1 MARMAVDIR
10 SVLIPVTGERV
21 LLPNATVA
29 EVITYSTPDAVDG
42 TPDWVLGRV
51 VWRGWRVPV
60 FSLPMLAG
68 WASRE
73 NEAGAK
79 IAVLKALG
87 GNPDMPFMAMV
98 TQGFPRLVTVTADS
112 LEVLDGGGDA
122 NAGEPDAGE
131 PDAVEPDAGDE
142 EGSMETRAVADADEF
157 PDDEPNFED
166 FSVEMDFGDWSED
179 TAEAEPPAE
188 PAPASAEPAAEE
200 ASDDEPEQP
209 GKPAIEGFDPAAA
222 VVRVADERAVIPDL
236 VPIERQVAEA
246 IGPEILKSHR
256 R

>member
-1 MARMAVDIR
+1 MARMAIDIR
-10 SVLIPVTGERV
+10 SVLIPITGERV

-29 EVITYSTPDAVDG
+29 EVITYSTPDAVEG

-51 VWRGWRVPV
+51 IWRGWRVPV

-68 WASRE
+68 WAARE

-112 LEVLDGGGDA
+112 MDIIGDGGRDDGPAPGDLA
-122 NAGEPDAGE
+122 DSVEVPAAAEAG
-131 PDAVEPDAGDE
+131 
-142 EGSMETRAVADADEF
+142 EF
-157 PDDEPNFED
+157 PDDEPDLED
-166 FSVEMDFGDWSED
+166 FNVEMEYGEVVNESVAQEPEVETGDDD
-179 TAEAEPPAE
+179 TAGDTAGDVDERPA
-188 PAPASAEPAAEE
+188 
-200 ASDDEPEQP
+200 
-209 GKPAIEGFDPAAA
+209 GPAIEGFDPAAA
-222 VVRVADERAVIPDL
+222 IVRVAGERAVIPDL
-236 VPIERQVAEA
+236 VPIERRVAQA
-246 IGPEILKSHR
+246 IGPEILRSHR

>member
-1 MARMAVDIR
+1 MAVDIR
-10 SVLIPVTGERV
+10 SVLIPITGERV

-29 EVITYSTPDAVDG
+29 EVITFSTPDPVEG

-68 WASRE
+68 WANRE

-112 LEVLDGGGDA
+112 MQIIEGDA
-122 NAGEPDAGE
+122 EAPVEAQE
-131 PDAVEPDAGDE
+131 EPDAGDDA
-142 EGSMETRAVADADEF
+142 GLETAVVA
-157 PDDEPNFED
+157 DDEPELED
-166 FSVEMDFGDWSED
+166 FSVVMDYGSLTADPDPDEPAVEEED
-179 TAEAEPPAE
+179 ATAAPDAEPE
-188 PAPASAEPAAEE
+188 ESARAQGATDFEHIA
-200 ASDDEPEQP
+200 
-209 GKPAIEGFDPAAA
+209 G
-222 VVRVADERAVIPDL
+222 VVRVAGERAVIPDL
-236 VPIERQVAEA
+236 VPIERLVAQA
-246 IGPEILKSHR
+246 IGPEVLKTHR

>member
-1 MARMAVDIR
+1 MAVDIR
-10 SVLIPVTGERV
+10 SVLIPITGERV

-29 EVITYSTPDAVDG
+29 EVITFSTPDPVEG

-68 WASRE
+68 WANRE

-112 LEVLDGGGDA
+112 MQIIEGDA
-122 NAGEPDAGE
+122 EAPVEAQE
-131 PDAVEPDAGDE
+131 EPDAGDDA
-142 EGSMETRAVADADEF
+142 GLETAVVA
-157 PDDEPNFED
+157 DDEPELED
-166 FSVEMDFGDWSED
+166 FSVVMDYGSLTADPDPDEPAVEEED
-179 TAEAEPPAE
+179 AAAAPDAEPE
-188 PAPASAEPAAEE
+188 ESARAQGATDFEHIA
-200 ASDDEPEQP
+200 
-209 GKPAIEGFDPAAA
+209 G
-222 VVRVADERAVIPDL
+222 VVRVAGERAVIPDL
-236 VPIERQVAEA
+236 VPIERLVAQA
-246 IGPEILKSHR
+246 IGPEVLKTHR

>member
-1 MARMAVDIR
+1 MAVDIR
-10 SVLIPVTGERV
+10 SVLIPVTGERI

-29 EVITYSTPDAVDG
+29 EVITYAAPDAVEG

-68 WASRE
+68 WSAGE

-79 IAVLKALG
+79 IAILKALG

-112 LEVLDGGGDA
+112 MEILDGETAGS
-122 NAGEPDAGE
+122 GEPAPGDLDE
-131 PDAVEPDAGDE
+131 VEEAPA
-142 EGSMETRAVADADEF
+142 SAETGEF
-157 PDDEPNFED
+157 PDDEEPDLED
-166 FSVEMDFGDWSED
+166 FSVEMEYGEIEGGHADETRTGPETPAVEPESEM
-179 TAEAEPPAE
+179 E
-188 PAPASAEPAAEE
+188 PAPAAE
-200 ASDDEPEQP
+200 ASPDDETTA
-209 GKPAIEGFDPAAA
+209 GAGGAGNGLDPTTA
-222 VVRVADERAVIPDL
+222 VVRVAGERAVIPDL
-236 VPIERQVAEA
+236 VPIERRVAEA